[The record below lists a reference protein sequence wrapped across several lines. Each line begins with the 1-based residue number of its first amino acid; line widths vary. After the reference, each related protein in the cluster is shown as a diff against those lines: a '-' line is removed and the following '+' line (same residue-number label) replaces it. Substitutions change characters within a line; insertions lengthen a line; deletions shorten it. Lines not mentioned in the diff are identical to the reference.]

1 MPSGLAL
8 PCLGNI
14 FTNPTC
20 SGLSSITGGISS
32 SISSSVFDAMS
43 SWASNGAAWLIG
55 RLATALSATLHFS
68 LRDRW
73 FESVF
78 QRLASLAPPIA
89 LAMFPLLAIRAVLLR
104 RGEDLLRAV
113 TVTLPI
119 AVLGTLA
126 ASQITQMALDW
137 TDLASG
143 ALVGGRQGPVV
154 KGLASV
160 TGALVGGGTLAPPSF
175 VNFLIALVC
184 VIGALLLWI
193 ELLIRN
199 AAVAT
204 AVLFVPLVLSAA
216 IWPALAHWP
225 RRLAETLTAL
235 VLSKLVIAGILALA
249 FSAVQQ
255 GKGPASALLG
265 GALLLLAAF
274 SPFALLR
281 LLPLAEAG
289 AAGALEGARRQISA
303 PAISA
308 ARMGSSAVS
317 SAWAGGMGMDQA
329 MTNVGVE
336 ASQGMGL
343 PQHPGGGPLPD
354 FDAPRSNDH
363 AGQASPVAVMGSN
376 EHEDATEPIARSST
390 SSAAFPGR
398 YEIGHDELGPV
409 IRWIDDSPG
418 EAPSDA

>member
-1 MPSGLAL
+1 MPGSLAV

-14 FTNPTC
+14 FTNPVC
-20 SGLSSITGGISS
+20 NSLGSITGGIGS
-32 SISSSVFDAMS
+32 SITSSVFDAMS
-43 SWASNGAAWLIG
+43 SWASSGAAWLIG
-55 RLATALSATLHFS
+55 RLAASLSTTLNFS
-68 LRDRW
+68 LGDPW

-78 QRLASLAPPIA
+78 KRLAALAPPIA
-89 LAMFPLLAIRAVLLR
+89 LAMFPLLAIRAVILR
-104 RGEDLLRAV
+104 RGEELLRAL

-126 ASQITQMALDW
+126 ASQVIQMALDW
-137 TDLASG
+137 TDLAAG

-154 KGLASV
+154 KGLTSVVSSLAS
-160 TGALVGGGTLAPPSF
+160 GGPLAPPSF

-184 VIGALLLWI
+184 VVGALLLWI

-225 RRLAETLTAL
+225 RRLAETLAAL

-274 SPFALLR
+274 SPFTLLR

-289 AAGALEGARRQISA
+289 AAGALEGARRQITA
-303 PAISA
+303 PAVLAS
-308 ARMGSSAVS
+308 RMAMSSVS
-317 SAWAGGMGMDQA
+317 SAWAGGTSMDQA
-329 MTNVGVE
+329 MSNIGVE
-336 ASQGMGL
+336 AIQGLGL

-354 FDAPRSNDH
+354 FGASPPSDD
-363 AGQASPVAVMGSN
+363 AGQTSPVATMASAERGDSSPSSGGASSGSV
-376 EHEDATEPIARSST
+376 
-390 SSAAFPGR
+390 AFPGR
-398 YEIGHDELGPV
+398 YEIGHDQLGPV
-409 IRWIDDSPG
+409 IRWIDESPA
-418 EAPSDA
+418 EPPSNA